1 MPLNSL
7 TVSAWS
13 LLPARGLFALGFM
26 MLLTGCFPGAADQ
39 GQGVVVADIA
49 EEAENE

>member
-1 MPLNSL
+1 MLFKTVAVTASSL
-7 TVSAWS
+7 S
-13 LLPARGLFALGFM
+13 PARGLIALGLM